1 MKLDK
6 IAKMRIIETQ
16 RFFILSPLSGRITR
30 MIFGTIWYPLMIILG
45 PALQIIGLVIAIYVI
60 YLIVKFLRLKIKEME
75 DDKHEKPRY

>member
-1 MKLDK
+1 
-6 IAKMRIIETQ
+6 
-16 RFFILSPLSGRITR
+16 